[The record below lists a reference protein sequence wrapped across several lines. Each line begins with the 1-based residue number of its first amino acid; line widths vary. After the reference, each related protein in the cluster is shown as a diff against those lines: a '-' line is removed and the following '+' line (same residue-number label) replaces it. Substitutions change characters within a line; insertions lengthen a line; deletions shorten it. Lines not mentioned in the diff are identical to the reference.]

1 MRGLAWWTPMGT
13 AAPVSILPP
22 RPPEYPAMQKRSDLI
37 IPGLSLAFAAIFA
50 ASTATAQTTEPAQP
64 PTTDAAGQA
73 TQPQTAT
80 TDASAPQK
88 KSWSDLDIDKD
99 GNLSKTEAA
108 PIPALQAV
116 FDKADANADG
126 ALTGDEYKTY
136 LAVNGQPSPAKPK
149 K

>member
-1 MRGLAWWTPMGT
+1 
-13 AAPVSILPP
+13 
-22 RPPEYPAMQKRSDLI
+22 MQKRSDLI

-50 ASTATAQTTEPAQP
+50 ASTATAQTTEPTQT
-64 PTTDAAGQA
+64 PTTDAADQTNQQQA
-73 TQPQTAT
+73 TPQQAT
-80 TDASAPQK
+80 TDAAAPQK

-99 GNLSKTEAA
+99 GNLSKNEAS